1 MSCAAN
7 KTLVL
12 NYYHRVVGGGALGAI
27 PDYIG
32 ETYIDHNASP
42 GSGGPVAVEMHLR
55 ALRNTFPDFV
65 LRTHEVIAEN
75 DWVAVRVTAEGTH
88 LGEWLGI
95 KPSGKR
101 IQLRSLNLDRVLNGR
116 IVEHWGEADT
126 VGMLAQMGVDSFVLG
141 THGPRT
147 KRTKRSKR
155 TKRALVRDG

>member
-12 NYYHRVVGGGALGAI
+12 NYYQRVVGGGALGEI
-27 PDYIG
+27 RDYIG

-42 GSGGPVAVEMHLR
+42 STATGPSAVEMHLR
-55 ALRNTFPDFV
+55 ALRSTFPDFT
-65 LRTHEVIAEN
+65 LRTHEAIAEN
-75 DWVAVRVTAEGTH
+75 EWVAVRVTAEGTH

-101 IQLRSLNLDRVLNGR
+101 IQLRGLNFDRVHNGR

-126 VGMLAQMGVDSFVLG
+126 VGMLFQMGVDPFRNAAAV
-141 THGPRT
+141 
-147 KRTKRSKR
+147 
-155 TKRALVRDG
+155 